1 MDTMPTTLDLVLART
16 PLVAFFTVFICFFV
30 IYIRST
36 PNTSRNNGIESPSPS
51 SEKKPEE
58 SPSGYPPVT
67 PLLNFNWEKTDPL
80 VFRPFKPKFHLTMA
94 ISNLDLS
101 DLIPMDKTY
110 PSRLSLRGK
119 LLAEHPDVVRGV
131 NIRPHNP
138 AKNEEIKEA
147 LCEWYA
153 YVMGTYL
160 PERYPTMF
168 RLVRHSGNGY
178 VKIEGG
184 RGTMIESLVT
194 GLKAPIDPEDLMQ
207 SCATHNGYGDE
218 TTQTKIQLLHLL
230 DTLGAWIDE
239 DFLIL
244 LPSPIPPPSSRD
256 PSAGSDPELK
266 AQYHLEAYVTY
277 FPAGFDTRKKLSLS
291 LSAIHTPLPGYKRK
305 LSKSMDRF
313 FERLE
318 VGRAVV
324 RVNWSI
330 MPKGTELFA
339 AFGGLHNHSPSTE
352 GGNEGSKRIDPDS
365 FDGED
370 TFLRCERQTLHR
382 LPKSKALLFAFHTY
396 TYPIRDVKEEGLGEE
411 LAVAID
417 GLKGGSVP
425 EIFAY
430 KNGSYWGEAVKAF
443 LRS

>member
-1 MDTMPTTLDLVLART
+1 MPTTLNFVLART
-16 PLVAFFTVFICFFV
+16 PLVAFFAVFICFLV
-30 IYIRST
+30 IYIRSK
-36 PNTSRNNGIESPSPS
+36 PNTSRNHGVESPSPS
-51 SEKKPEE
+51 PEKKPEE
-58 SPSGYPPVT
+58 SLSGYPAVT
-67 PLLNFNWEKTDPL
+67 PLPNFNWETTDPL

-110 PSRLSLRGK
+110 LSRLSLREE
-119 LLAEHPDVVRGV
+119 LLAKHPDVVRGV

-138 AKNEEIKEA
+138 TKNEAIKEA

-168 RLVRHSGNGY
+168 RLIHHSGNGD
-178 VKIEGG
+178 VKIENG

-194 GLKAPIDPEDLMQ
+194 GLKALIDPEDLMQ
-207 SCATHNGYGDE
+207 SYMTHNEHGDE
-218 TTQTKIQLLHLL
+218 TTQTKTQLLHLL

-244 LPSPIPPPSSRD
+244 LPSPIPPPLSSD
-256 PSAGSDPELK
+256 PSAESDPELNT
-266 AQYHLEAYVTY
+266 QYYLEAYTTY
-277 FPAGFDTRKKLSLS
+277 YPAGFDTRKKLSLS
-291 LSAIHTPLPGYKRK
+291 LSAIHAPLPGYKQK

-318 VGRAVV
+318 VGKAVV

-330 MPKGTELFA
+330 MPKGTGLFA
-339 AFGGLHNHSPSTE
+339 AFGGLHDHSPNSE
-352 GGNEGSKRIDPDS
+352 GGKEENERIDPDS

-396 TYPIRDVKEEGLGEE
+396 TYPIKDVKEEGLGEE
-411 LAVAID
+411 LVVAID
-417 GLKGGSVP
+417 GLKEGSVP

-430 KNGSYWGEAVKAF
+430 KNGPYWGEALKAF